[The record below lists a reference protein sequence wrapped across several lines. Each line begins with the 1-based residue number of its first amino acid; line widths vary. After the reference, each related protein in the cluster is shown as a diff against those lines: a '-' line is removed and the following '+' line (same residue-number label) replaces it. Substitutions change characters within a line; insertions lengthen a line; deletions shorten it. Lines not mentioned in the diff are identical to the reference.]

1 MSGPGPHLA
10 GHVVSRC
17 LLLPDIDQLLGQH
30 GGGLLVAHL
39 GRLLDLGLELL
50 LLALQLPPVT
60 AVTAYLTA

>member
-1 MSGPGPHLA
+1 MTAYLA
-10 GHVVSRC
+10 RHVVC
-17 LLLPDIDQLLGQH
+17 PGLLLPDVDELLSEH